1 MDARQ
6 TVRAFA
12 PGSVSNVGPGFD
24 VFGFAVDGVGDTV
37 EARRR
42 QQPGVVLTDI
52 TGDGGRLPREA
63 ERNTAGIA
71 ALQLLQ
77 AAREQGRLDAGAFEK
92 VGLELVLHKGM
103 PLASG
108 LGSSAASAVA
118 AVVAVDALLGTGLP
132 QETLLRCA
140 VEGERVACGSAHADN
155 AAPSLY
161 GGFVLVRGAG
171 VGNTGGHRVT
181 QLPVPEGLTCALLHP
196 HVEVETRA
204 AREALGDRVSL
215 AAAVHQWGNAAAL
228 VAALFRGDLDL
239 LAETLVDCV
248 AEPVRSRFV
257 PGFAAVRQAALDAG
271 ALGCGLSGSGPTIF
285 ALTDRPAAP
294 LAEAMRQALASETG
308 IDGDVFATPVDA
320 PGARILD
327 SDSAGA

>member
-1 MDARQ
+1 MDPHQ

-42 QQPGVVLTDI
+42 EQPGVVLTDI

-71 ALQLLQ
+71 ALQLLR
-77 AAREQGRLDAGAFEK
+77 AARERMQLEGASS
-92 VGLELVLHKGM
+92 ELPGVELTLHKGM

-118 AVVAVDALLGTGLP
+118 AVVAVDALLGTTLP

-161 GGFVLVRGAG
+161 GGFVLVRGAPA
-171 VGNTGGHRVT
+171 GGDAGAHGVT

-204 AREALGDRVSL
+204 AREALGDRVAL
-215 AAAVHQWGNAAAL
+215 AAAVRQWGNAAAL
-228 VAALFRGDLDL
+228 VASLFRGDLDL
-239 LAETLVDCV
+239 LASALEDSV
-248 AEPVRSRFV
+248 AEPVRARFV
-257 PGFAAVRQAALDAG
+257 PGFAAVRAAALDAG

-285 ALTDRPAAP
+285 ALTRGRAGDIAT
-294 LAEAMRQALASETG
+294 AMREALTAATG
-308 IDGDVFATPVDA
+308 IDGDLFTSDVDA
-320 PGARILD
+320 PGARVVDIEN
-327 SDSAGA
+327 G